1 MSYKSLQKVEHAF
14 SVVKGLLDI
23 RPMYVRKDTR
33 IRGNIMIIYFALL
46 IEILIEKKI
55 IELFPEAHNGD
66 KKWIKQIRR
75 NGEEP
80 LSMMTLYE
88 ELDNV
93 RLIPLQFK
101 SNKEKLVRTSY
112 IATKIDANVKKFL
125 SALGVRNAMHPDG
138 LSFCRRKTNE
148 DRQQLILDLGV
159 EYLI

>member
-1 MSYKSLQKVEHAF
+1 
-14 SVVKGLLDI
+14 
-23 RPMYVRKDTR
+23 
-33 IRGNIMIIYFALL
+33 
-46 IEILIEKKI
+46 
-55 IELFPEAHNGD
+55 
-66 KKWIKQIRR
+66 
-75 NGEEP
+75 
-80 LSMMTLYE
+80 MMTLYE

-138 LSFCRRKTNE
+138 LLFCRRKTKE